1 MKSEIILP
9 KGWEKP
15 GAPYSH
21 AVKKGNM
28 VFMAGQVAFNEKG
41 ELVGKG
47 DIKKQT
53 KQTLENIRA
62 CLESAGAKM
71 EDVVSTTV
79 YLSDV
84 SNYGGMNEVYRE
96 YFSDNFPARATVIA
110 GLVKEE
116 LLVEIS
122 AVAFIE

>member
-1 MKSEIILP
+1 MKSQIILP

-15 GAPYSH
+15 AAPYSH

-28 VFMAGQVAFNEKG
+28 VFMAGHVAFNEKG
-41 ELVGKG
+41 ELVGMG

-53 KQTLENIRA
+53 KQVIENIRA

-79 YLSDV
+79 YLPDV

-122 AVAFIE
+122 AIAFVQ

>member
-9 KGWEKP
+9 KGLQKP
-15 GAPYSH
+15 AAPYSH

-28 VFMAGQVAFNEKG
+28 VFMAGQVAFN
-41 ELVGKG
+41 GKG

-53 KQTLENIRA
+53 KQTIENIRA

-79 YLSDV
+79 YLPDV

-122 AVAFIE
+122 AIAFIE

>member
-15 GAPYSH
+15 AAPYSH

-53 KQTLENIRA
+53 KQTIENIRA

-79 YLSDV
+79 YLPDV